1 MARKPLTEAQ
11 IKARTKKAAATR
23 AAKQQAAMD
32 VLGIKPRKKVRKGRV
47 MTDEQKAAAAERLK
61 KAREARGSSE
71 SENSQIA
78 ENVRALPDD
87 DIFSLKNV
95 RRWIKTN
102 KDHLQSIRSFKDS
115 KESKEREQYIAV
127 EGYLANLQSY
137 LRTGVYTD
145 MFYGEQ
151 MQNKIKYRCTHM
163 AYYADGTPKRSVGVW
178 YNDIGVYTEEMSNN
192 GR

>member
-23 AAKQQAAMD
+23 AAKQQAAMEL
-32 VLGIKPRKKVRKGRV
+32 LGVKPRKKTRKGR
-47 MTDEQKAAAAERLK
+47 TLTAEQKAAAAERLK

-71 SENSQIA
+71 NSQIA
-78 ENVRALPDD
+78 ENVRALPDE

-95 RRWIKTN
+95 RAWIKTS
-102 KDHLQSIRSFKDS
+102 KEHLHNIRSFKDS
-115 KESKEREQYIAV
+115 KEAKEREQYITV

-145 MFYGEQ
+145 MFYGEH

-163 AYYADGTPKRSVGVW
+163 AYYPDGTPKRSVGVW
-178 YNDIGVYTEEMSNN
+178 YSDIGVYTEEMAKN

>member
-23 AAKQQAAMD
+23 AAKQQAAMNE
-32 VLGIKPRKKVRKGRV
+32 LGIKPRKKIRKGRV
-47 MTDEQKAAAAERLK
+47 LTDAQKAAAAERLA
-61 KAREARGSSE
+61 KARAARAQGT

-87 DIFSLKNV
+87 DMFSLKNV
-95 RRWIKTN
+95 RHWIKVN
-102 KDHLQSIRSFKDS
+102 KELLHSMRSFKDS
-115 KESKEREQYIAV
+115 KEAKEREQYTNV
-127 EGYLANLQSY
+127 EGYITNLQSY
-137 LRTGVYTD
+137 LRTGVYLD

-163 AYYADGTPKRSVGVW
+163 AYYPDGTPKRTVGVL
-178 YNDIGVYTEEMSNN
+178 YPDIGVYTQEMANN